1 MKIENLSEK
10 NVLKLVVV
18 TLFSIML
25 LTVAVVLS
33 FNLDTLKQ
41 NFFDKQVDTLTL
53 IPDNEENVLRVVF
66 TGVSSPL
73 TPHTVSYTHL
83 TLPTKA

>member
-18 TLFSIML
+18 TLLSIML
-25 LTVAVVLS
+25 FTVAVVLS

-41 NFFDKQVDTLTL
+41 NFFDKQVETLTL
-53 IPDNEENVLRVVF
+53 IPDN
-66 TGVSSPL
+66 
-73 TPHTVSYTHL
+73 
-83 TLPTKA
+83 